1 MADLEIEVRGLR
13 ELTAR
18 MRGLAPK
25 IANRAVTQ
33 ALRQAG
39 RPMLQAVRAA
49 APVAAFSTTARR
61 AGTVKRNIR
70 LRILR
75 PRPGRLDPGVS
86 IGVRATRSRT
96 KSRAQA
102 LTRLVARRRLGVRL
116 GKYYDDPFYWY
127 FLEHGWTSRRGN
139 KFKRE
144 FLRPAFGQHAARFL
158 SAFRDALGPRIEQA
172 WRTNGG

>member
-1 MADLEIEVRGLR
+1 MADLDIEVRGLS
-13 ELTAR
+13 ELVTR

-39 RPMLQAVRAA
+39 RPMLQAARAA

-70 LRILR
+70 LRTLR
-75 PRPGRLDPGVS
+75 ARPGRLDPGVS
-86 IGVRATRSRT
+86 IGVRATRNRSVA
-96 KSRAQA
+96 RAQA

-139 KFKRE
+139 RLRRE
-144 FLRPAFGQHAARFL
+144 FLRPAFGQHAQRFL
-158 SAFRDALGPRIEQA
+158 SAFRDALRPRLEQA
-172 WRTNGG
+172 WRDGR